1 MTTIITIIMT
11 TITKTIIMVIKLLMI
26 IMIKNNILQK
36 VVIVCELA
44 VKILETLSD
53 SKWSEKIEL
62 VLFPTLNMNSFCSQG
77 CQHVFKKSLETLPS
91 A

>member
-1 MTTIITIIMT
+1 MTTIITIIM
-11 TITKTIIMVIKLLMI
+11 MIKILLMI
-26 IMIKNNILQK
+26 IMIKIMFYKK